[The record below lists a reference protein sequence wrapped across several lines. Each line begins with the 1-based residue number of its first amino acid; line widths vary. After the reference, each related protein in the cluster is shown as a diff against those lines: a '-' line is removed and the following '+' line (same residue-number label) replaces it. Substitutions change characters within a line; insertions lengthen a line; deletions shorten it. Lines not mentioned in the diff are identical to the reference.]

1 MPREEDRPV
10 QQSILDRLIDT
21 DIGSSANEI
30 VSRAQSIREL
40 KAAVRRDLEGLLNTR
55 AIAVRPP
62 EALTEVNDS
71 VYTFGVGD
79 ITSLSADDPKSRMKL
94 RQMIE
99 KAIASFE
106 PRLGAVQV
114 GDSLSG
120 MSDSRQLRFAIQAIL
135 KLDPSPERVSFDTVL
150 DVTTGQYA
158 IKGESG
164 AG

>member
-21 DIGSSANEI
+21 DIGGGIGEGQT
-30 VSRAQSIREL
+30 RAQSIRDL

-55 AIAVRPP
+55 SIAVRPP
-62 EALTEVNDS
+62 ESLTEVIDS

-79 ITSLSADDPKSRMKL
+79 ITALSADDPKSRSRL

-99 KAIASFE
+99 KAIAAFE

-114 GDSLSG
+114 GETGLSTG
-120 MSDSRQLRFAIQAIL
+120 DRQLRFSIQAIL
-135 KLDPSPERVSFDTVL
+135 KLDPTPERVSFDTVL